1 MFTITAHGLDE
12 AIAKLSNVDEG
23 KLRRALRS
31 AVMRTLRG
39 AKKDAGT
46 KIAQRYT
53 IAASKVTKTIRLKA
67 AGLSGSM
74 TSSGPRNPLPN
85 FILRPKSRP
94 RKMPPGGVYV
104 QNVRGQGGQISHAFI
119 QKNGQPY
126 ERTTPRRFPIKRLTG
141 PSAPGMLGNPHVAP
155 FIVRKMEERIG
166 VNIAHEVAALGFF

>member
-1 MFTITAHGLDE
+1 MFTITAHGLDA
-12 AIAKLSNVDEG
+12 AIQKLSNVDEG

-46 KIAQRYT
+46 KVKQRYT
-53 IAASKVTKTIRLKA
+53 IAASKVTRTIKLRA
-67 AGLSGSM
+67 SGLSGSM
-74 TSSGPRNPLPN
+74 TSSGGRNPLPN
-85 FILRPKSRP
+85 FIQRPKSRP

-104 QNVRGQGGQISHAFI
+104 QNVRGQGGQLLHAFI

-126 ERTTPRRFPIKRLTG
+126 ERVGRPRFPIKRLTG
-141 PSAPGMLGNPHVAP
+141 PSAPGMLGNSHVAP

-166 VNIAHEVAALGFF
+166 INIEHEIAALGFF